1 MAKTIQGH
9 RSTLKEFTRAD
20 LSSSLE
26 TRQGSRSAN
35 LGQCECSRMRSL
47 LQCRLAWYGFR
58 SISVGS
64 LRDFTEN
71 TVLVD
76 LLGAGGRAL
85 GPIEVDR
92 QSGIVDPSARR
103 ALRRLLN
110 VSA

>member
-1 MAKTIQGH
+1 MAKIIQGH
-9 RSTLKEFTRAD
+9 RPTTPAY

-26 TRQGSRSAN
+26 RRQGPRGAD

-85 GPIEVDR
+85 GRIEVDR
-92 QSGIVDPSARR
+92 RSGIVDPSARR
-103 ALRRLLN
+103 ALSRLLN
-110 VSA
+110 LSA